1 MGELIFL
8 RAQGNSQG
16 PEQMQDDTPPSIPP
30 SPPAFA
36 YVRVPVL
43 EFLHEI
49 RKAIAPVQDVWV
61 AMQIELGALLH
72 QVLGQDII
80 GHQSELELRAIPCLQ
95 ALNIWLSGEIL
106 PFSPQD
112 FCKGVGKKRSVVE
125 SMLSTGRTIS
135 TPGPLIL

>member
-1 MGELIFL
+1 M
-8 RAQGNSQG
+8 
-16 PEQMQDDTPPSIPP
+16 
-30 SPPAFA
+30 
-36 YVRVPVL
+36 L

-49 RKAIAPVQDVWV
+49 RKAIVPVEDVWV

-112 FCKGVGKKRSVVE
+112 FCKGVGKKRSMVE
-125 SMLSTGRTIS
+125 SMLSTGPTVS
-135 TPGPLIL
+135 TLAQKYRDKVPFLIFPVIRPFLW